1 MLNYILKRIFA
12 SIITLW
18 VVVTVTFF
26 LMRAIP
32 GGPFDGEKAL
42 PPQVKAN
49 LEAKFGLDKPVSEQY
64 VMYMK
69 NLLKGQLGPSM
80 KYEGR
85 TVNDVISYSFPAT
98 AKLGLVAVSFSVVL
112 GILFGIAAAL
122 NQGKWQDSASLVIS
136 TIGVTVPSYVLS
148 TFLIYIFA
156 VKLGVLPA
164 IGFDGPEYYIMP
176 AIAIGL
182 HSLAVVT
189 RLTRSSILDVIRQ
202 DYIRTAKAK
211 GMSRQVVIYKHA
223 LRNALIPVVTYLG
236 PLIAGVLTGSF
247 VVESIFSIPGL
258 GREFVTSISNRD
270 YTTTLGVTVF
280 YSSLLIGMNF
290 LVDLLY
296 AVIDPRIKL
305 EG

>member
-64 VMYMK
+64 AMYMK

-122 NQGKWQDSASLVIS
+122 NQGKWQDSASLVVS